1 MCNDEVE
8 EQPEPNIVGY
18 AIIIL
23 IILAATTKTRTT
35 IKANGSGRG
44 SRIPDQNKKKV

>member
-23 IILAATTKTRTT
+23 IILAATTKDPNDHQGQRVW
-35 IKANGSGRG
+35 AR
-44 SRIPDQNKKKV
+44 